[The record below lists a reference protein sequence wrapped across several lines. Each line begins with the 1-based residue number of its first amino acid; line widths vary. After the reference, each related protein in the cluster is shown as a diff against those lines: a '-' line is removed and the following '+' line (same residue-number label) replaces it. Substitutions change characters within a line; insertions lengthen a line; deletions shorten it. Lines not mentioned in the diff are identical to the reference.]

1 MTPKKREVQH
11 ILLQEF
17 ELMISGIILAGGLS
31 TRLGRDKSL
40 EPIENQ
46 TMISRIH
53 EKLLQITSDITIVVN
68 TTR

>member
-46 TMISRIH
+46 TVSRH
-53 EKLLQITSDITIVVN
+53 REVDSRAREDN
-68 TTR
+68 TR